1 MFRDLKRKAAEKA
14 ASLKGD
20 DETPADVDAAPAP
33 DDAPTEKRGLSGRLA
48 SARDAVAS
56 GAQKIESTRRKVAA
70 VKTVAET
77 AARVGR
83 AAQGLK
89 GKAAA
94 AGGVAAAGTDSLKRA
109 KGRFVGTFKSPHT
122 SEAKTLTGKKI
133 IFICARCERET
144 GSLRKNRWDKTLK
157 SMKSTTKAGWG
168 AFTGSPTL
176 IMSGG
181 ADAVGSLV
189 GRGDSPKKKADQ
201 FLSQC
206 GYCGE
211 WVCDA
216 CWDEAKDGCHNCT
229 G

>member
-20 DETPADVDAAPAP
+20 GEAPADADAVSTP
-33 DDAPTEKRGLSGRLA
+33 DDAPAGKRGLSGRLA
-48 SARDAVAS
+48 SARDAVTS
-56 GAQKIESTRRKVAA
+56 GAEKIESTRRKVAA
-70 VKTVAET
+70 AKTVAET
-77 AARVGR
+77 AVRVGK

-89 GKAAA
+89 EKAAA

-109 KGRFVGTFKSPHT
+109 KGRFMGTFKSPHT
-122 SEAKTLTGKKI
+122 REDKTLTGKKVV
-133 IFICARCERET
+133 FLCARCERET
-144 GSLRKNRWDKTLK
+144 GSLRKNRWDATLK

-168 AFTGSPTL
+168 AFTGSPSL

-189 GRGDSPKKKADQ
+189 GRGDSPRKKADQ

-211 WVCDA
+211 WVCGT
-216 CWDEAKDGCHNCT
+216 CWDEAEDGCHNCT